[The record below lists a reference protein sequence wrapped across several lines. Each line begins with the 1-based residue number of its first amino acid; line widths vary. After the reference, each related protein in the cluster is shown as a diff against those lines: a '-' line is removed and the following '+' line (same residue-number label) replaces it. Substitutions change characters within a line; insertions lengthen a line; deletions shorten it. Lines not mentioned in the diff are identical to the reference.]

1 MKEQNNKKM
10 KKFIMNRE
18 TMSDERIEFLKSL
31 IETNPDKY
39 NVMVDLRTGNIRL
52 LKSAKS
58 KYYVHIGQIDLRNPK
73 STKLYIQKKGSELY
87 QLIRKYNS
95 TCLRCKTTVLKKY
108 GKKGLIDKSF
118 VVSLPNP
125 HYKWFCDMELY
136 DENVIMYYLQKM
148 VS

>member
-52 LKSAKS
+52 LKSTKS

-87 QLIRKYNS
+87 QLIRKLLLS
-95 TCLRCKTTVLKKY
+95 GKTFISK
-108 GKKGLIDKSF
+108 
-118 VVSLPNP
+118 
-125 HYKWFCDMELY
+125 
-136 DENVIMYYLQKM
+136 
-148 VS
+148 

>member
-52 LKSAKS
+52 LKSTKS

-73 STKLYIQKKGSELY
+73 STKLYIQKVDWYHTTYHNPVLHLQRIQLNNLY
-87 QLIRKYNS
+87 PDY
-95 TCLRCKTTVLKKY
+95 
-108 GKKGLIDKSF
+108 
-118 VVSLPNP
+118 
-125 HYKWFCDMELY
+125 
-136 DENVIMYYLQKM
+136 
-148 VS
+148 